1 MSRVSA
7 VYPIPFLSNAAD
19 QKMVITNAGDQNANL
34 DRVTWMLRVEVHACL
49 FEKSPDVIC

>member
-7 VYPIPFLSNAAD
+7 VHPVPFIECRRS
-19 QKMVITNAGDQNANL
+19 KMVITNAADQNANL